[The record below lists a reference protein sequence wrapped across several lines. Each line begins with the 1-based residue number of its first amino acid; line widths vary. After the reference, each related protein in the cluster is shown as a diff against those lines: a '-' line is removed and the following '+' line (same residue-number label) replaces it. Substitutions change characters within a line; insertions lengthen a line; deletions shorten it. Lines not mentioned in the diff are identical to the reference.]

1 MPASQPAMHV
11 AGRGDGVD
19 GWLEGEAGEG
29 ERGELIVDGFVGNGI
44 GFGFAMG
51 VRVDIVLDFGVGCPN
66 WWVHRNAVFSTK
78 IKFTTVLLRTRAG

>member
-1 MPASQPAMHV
+1 MPASQPAMNV

-51 VRVDIVLDFGVGCPN
+51 VRVDIVLDFGVGCPIG
-66 WWVHRNAVFSTK
+66 WVHKNAVFLSK
-78 IKFTTVLLRTRAG
+78 

>member
-1 MPASQPAMHV
+1 MNV
-11 AGRGDGVD
+11 AGRGDWVD

-51 VRVDIVLDFGVGCPN
+51 VRVDIVLDFGVGCPIG
-66 WWVHRNAVFSTK
+66 WVHMNAVFLPK
-78 IKFTTVLLRTRAG
+78 